1 MDAAYTGTFTVSYDH
16 RSYER
21 NLSNWVEKPK
31 KVRTSTGLEL
41 VTSRYRCDALT
52 DWAMKPLMLGAGH
65 FWVLMS
71 PWRMVVKRYM
81 KCFIYWT
88 EDLKFQI
95 SPYVCEIWLKENFP
109 IHLICPSGLTVLK
122 NDREERR
129 GGGVAIFCGCDWKI
143 VILDEFWNDFEC
155 MWARISTPPSVFI
168 YMYSIYH
175 PPEPVYWEEDLLEFL
190 GDTCE
195 QITFMDP
202 NNIIIIMIVIGR
214 DLNELKYTDLL
225 TQASLI

>member
-1 MDAAYTGTFTVSYDH
+1 MFHILNWGF
-16 RSYER
+16 EI
-21 NLSNWVEKPK
+21 SN
-31 KVRTSTGLEL
+31 
-41 VTSRYRCDALT
+41 
-52 DWAMKPLMLGAGH
+52 
-65 FWVLMS
+65 
-71 PWRMVVKRYM
+71 
-81 KCFIYWT
+81 
-88 EDLKFQI
+88 I
-95 SPYVCEIWLKENFP
+95 SLVCEIWLKENFP
-109 IHLICPSGLTVLK
+109 THLICPSGLTVLQ

-168 YMYSIYH
+168 YMCSIYH

-202 NNIIIIMIVIGR
+202 NNIIIIIIVIGR
-214 DLNELKYTDLL
+214 DLNELTYTDLL